1 MLKNL
6 IANIRT
12 TADLKKFFLN
22 KKTKKK
28 FKKILLFKFI
38 LLELSKSYLLKKGSF
53 TFLCD
58 FVFYTGL
65 SILHHKELLTDDLKD
80 ICDIQVPIEH
90 IRLRRKNAKRPGI
103 IFLNNEIIGSD
114 VFINSNSDLCVEILD
129 EPEKKTTKWQTSI
142 YLRHWMPDLYE
153 IGELEEMV
161 LEENSFDL
169 LISQISKKS
178 GIQKEKIEVLKCLR
192 DFPFKL
198 PILDLH
204 QNQSWKED
212 SYQWLEKLEDGVCF
226 YYRDKTLRLGELSAE
241 KRMEIEK
248 EDNLM

>member
-1 MLKNL
+1 M
-6 IANIRT
+6 
-12 TADLKKFFLN
+12 FQLN
-22 KKTKKK
+22 
-28 FKKILLFKFI
+28 
-38 LLELSKSYLLKKGSF
+38 LKKGSF

-58 FVFYTGL
+58 FVLYNGL
-65 SILHHKELLTDDLKD
+65 TILNHKELLADDLKD
-80 ICDIQVPIEH
+80 LCDIQVPIDR
-90 IRLRRKNAKRPGI
+90 IRLRRKNAKRPGN
-103 IFLNNEIIGSD
+103 IFLNSEIIGSD

-129 EPEKKTTKWQTSI
+129 ESEKKNSKSQISV
-142 YLRHWMPDLYE
+142 YLRHWMPDVYE
-153 IGELEEMV
+153 LGELEEML

-169 LISQISKKS
+169 LISQISKIS
-178 GIQKEKIEVLKCLR
+178 GIDKEKIEVLKCAR

-198 PILDLH
+198 PILDL
-204 QNQSWKED
+204 QRNQSWKED